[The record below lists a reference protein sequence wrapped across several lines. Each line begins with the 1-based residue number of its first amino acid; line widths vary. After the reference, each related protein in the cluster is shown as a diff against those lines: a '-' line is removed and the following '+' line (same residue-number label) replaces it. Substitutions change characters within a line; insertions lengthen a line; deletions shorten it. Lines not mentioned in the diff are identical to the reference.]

1 MGQNR
6 SSAVMNQRKEA
17 HDSLDDFPTPP
28 WATRA
33 LVEHVLMP
41 ARPAKMLARSIA
53 WDPACNRGFMVR
65 PLSEYFAE
73 ARGSDIEDYGFAG
86 QQKTVDFL
94 WPGAED
100 GIGRDVDWLITN
112 PPFRLAEQ
120 FIEKAFFLNLTGCA
134 FLMRTSFLE
143 SEGRHTRLFSRF
155 APTIVAQFAERVV
168 MHKGK
173 IVNPNIPERVFDEK
187 KQAWVERKPT
197 TATSYM
203 WFVWLRGRIANRQSQ
218 LVWIPPCREQLER
231 AGDYIP
237 EAIK

>member
-6 SSAVMNQRKEA
+6 SPAVMAQRAEA

-33 LVEHVLMP
+33 LIEHVLIP
-41 ARPAKMLARSIA
+41 AGPRTMLARSVA
-53 WDPACNRGFMVR
+53 WDPACNRGFMAR
-65 PLSEYFAE
+65 PLAEYFRDVRA
-73 ARGSDIEDYGFAG
+73 SDIEDYGFSGHQA
-86 QQKTVDFL
+86 TIDFL
-94 WPGAED
+94 WPGSSN
-100 GIGRDVDWLITN
+100 DVGGDIDWVITN

-120 FIEKAFFLNLTGCA
+120 FIERAFDLNLEGFA

-143 SEGRHTRLFSRF
+143 SEGRHAKLFCRF
-155 APTIVAQFAERVV
+155 APTIVAQFSERVV

-173 IVNPNIPERVFDEK
+173 VVDPNFAVQVLDK
-187 KQAWVERKPT
+187 KTGRMVCRKPS

-203 WFVWLRGRIANRQSQ
+203 WFAWLNGRTRNTESK

-231 AGDYIP
+231 GRDYIP
-237 EAIK
+237 EAIG